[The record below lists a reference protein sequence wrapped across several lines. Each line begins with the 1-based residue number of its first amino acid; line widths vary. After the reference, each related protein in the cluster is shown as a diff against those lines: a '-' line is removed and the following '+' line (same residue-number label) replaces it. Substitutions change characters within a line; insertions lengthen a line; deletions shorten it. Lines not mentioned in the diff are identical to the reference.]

1 MGVSLQSSS
10 KRGGLGGGP
19 LDLDQP
25 ASFQLPVSVDLV
37 LLYVLS
43 IHPIISI
50 MPLVLI
56 EMPGG
61 SY

>member
-43 IHPIISI
+43 IHPIS
-50 MPLVLI
+50 L
-56 EMPGG
+56 
-61 SY
+61 